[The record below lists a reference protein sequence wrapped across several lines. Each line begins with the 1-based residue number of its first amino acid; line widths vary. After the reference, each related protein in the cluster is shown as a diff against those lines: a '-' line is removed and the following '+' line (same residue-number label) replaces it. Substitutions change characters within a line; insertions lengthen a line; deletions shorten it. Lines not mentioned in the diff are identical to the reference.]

1 MQNKTDQITGKIRG
15 LKSRLSTTI
24 LFNPILTL
32 YRNWDLFWQLLLRDI
47 QASVRGS
54 VLGIA
59 WIVIV
64 PLVLVAIYTFVFG
77 IVLKSA
83 WASQTQSKLEV
94 PLLYFTGLMVFSF
107 FLEVIMRAPE
117 FLRQNQ
123 TYVTRMIFPIEILGW
138 VLVGTAV
145 FKLLISLGLLVLFT
159 VIVLGTIPLSLIW
172 VPIVFLP
179 FILLVAGLAWIIS
192 ALGTYIRDLNH
203 ALAALGPVMMF
214 MSPIFY
220 SVKQVPEGFVFIYAL
235 NPLSFVIETLRGLIF
250 FDQSIIWTSYLGYCA
265 AALVIFFGGYT
276 FFERVRPGFADVI

>member
-1 MQNKTDQITGKIRG
+1 MQDKTGQNVRKTWGI
-15 LKSRLSTTI
+15 KSRLSSAIIFGPFLTI
-24 LFNPILTL
+24 

-107 FLEVIMRAPE
+107 FLEIIMRAPE
-117 FLRQNQ
+117 FLRQNK
-123 TYVTRMIFPIEILGW
+123 TYVTRMIFPIEILDW
-138 VLVGTAV
+138 VLVGTAA
-145 FKLLISLGLLVLFT
+145 FKLLISLCLLALF
-159 VIVLGTIPLSLIW
+159 LGIALGRVPSGILL
-172 VPIVFLP
+172 VPIVLLP
-179 FILLVAGLAWIIS
+179 LIIMVMGLAWIIS
-192 ALGTYIRDLNH
+192 AIGTYIRDINH
-203 ALAALGPVMMF
+203 ALAALGPVLMF

-220 SVKQVPEGFVFIYAL
+220 SVKQVPEGFVFFYML
-235 NPLSFVIETLRGLIF
+235 NPLSFIIETMRGLIF
-250 FDQSIIWTSYLGYCA
+250 FDQNIIWSSYFGYCA
-265 AALVIFFGGYT
+265 VALIIFFGGYA